1 MKLRV
6 KITKDICDEL
16 ETPVEKFNQWQ
27 HKTCDISLTESS
39 VSMDLMDVPSF
50 WEEFLEGVSQELKA
64 ELRYQMTVKLAD
76 KTEKTEGRLPF
87 SLKKALEALGSK
99 VIG

>member
-6 KITKDICDEL
+6 KLTKDIFDEL
-16 ETPVEKFNQWQ
+16 ETPVKKFNQWQ
-27 HKTCDISLTESS
+27 HKTCDISLVDSF

-50 WEEFLEGVSQELKA
+50 WEEFLEDMSQEHKE

-76 KTEKTEGRLPF
+76 KTEKTEGRITY

-99 VIG
+99 VI